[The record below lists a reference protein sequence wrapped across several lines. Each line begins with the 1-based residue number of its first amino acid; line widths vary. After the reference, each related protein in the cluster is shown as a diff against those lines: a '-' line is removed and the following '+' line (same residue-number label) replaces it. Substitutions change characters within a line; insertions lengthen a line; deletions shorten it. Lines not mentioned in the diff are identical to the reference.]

1 MICINVEL
9 TELNAIYLSVFK
21 KDDAIQRAL
30 MCGITQTIVS

>member
-9 TELNAIYLSVFK
+9 TELNAIYLTVLK
-21 KDDAIQRAL
+21 KTRPIRREL